1 MTIEDEGLQ
10 GAPTAAPKAINNDD
24 DLKSLVR
31 ILADRSAELTER
43 VALLERGTD
52 ITDDSNVPSS
62 RRVVSFAPTSSRSIV
77 TGRISNDL
85 EVTPFVASERFEER
99 LHEKMIAGSSSYDTT
114 QSPDDNLTAVTG
126 IIEKRNNN
134 NNDDEEAVKSRI
146 SLLEQRMDDYD
157 DEKDIL
163 IGNSNS
169 QGEYHLAEST
179 HSLLITEP
187 IASLPFMFGVFS
199 IALSI
204 SCLCLVLTS
213 SIEKGTSR
221 NRLGIPAGVAAT
233 TRAAQFLGKLYMC
246 YLLVLLLPS
255 DQFNLICSHAFMQNT
270 S

>member
-10 GAPTAAPKAINNDD
+10 GAPTTAAPQAINNDD

-52 ITDDSNVPSS
+52 NTIDDADELPS
-62 RRVVSFAPTSSRSIV
+62 RRVSFAPTSTRSIV
-77 TGRISNDL
+77 RG
-85 EVTPFVASERFEER
+85 EVT
-99 LHEKMIAGSSSYDTT
+99 
-114 QSPDDNLTAVTG
+114 PDDNLNVVTG
-126 IIEKRNNN
+126 ILEKQNNN
-134 NNDDEEAVKSRI
+134 NNDDEEAMKSRI
-146 SLLEQRMDDYD
+146 FLLEQRMEDYE

-187 IASLPFMFGVFS
+187 ITSLPFMFGVFS

-213 SIEKGTSR
+213 SIKKGTSR
-221 NRLGIPAGVAAT
+221 NRLGIPAGVDGT
-233 TRAAQFLGKLYMC
+233 TRAAQFLGKLYTC
-246 YLLVLLLPS
+246 
-255 DQFNLICSHAFMQNT
+255 
-270 S
+270 

>member
-10 GAPTAAPKAINNDD
+10 GAPTTAAPQDINNDD
-24 DLKSLVR
+24 DLKNLVR

-52 ITDDSNVPSS
+52 NTIDDADELPS
-62 RRVVSFAPTSSRSIV
+62 RRVSFAPTSSRSILR
-77 TGRISNDL
+77 G
-85 EVTPFVASERFEER
+85 EVTP
-99 LHEKMIAGSSSYDTT
+99 
-114 QSPDDNLTAVTG
+114 DDNNLNVVTG
-126 IIEKRNNN
+126 ILEKGNNN
-134 NNDDEEAVKSRI
+134 INNDDEQAIKSRI

-187 IASLPFMFGVFS
+187 IASIPFMFGVLS

-213 SIEKGTSR
+213 SIKKGTSR

-233 TRAAQFLGKLYMC
+233 TRAAQFLGKLYTC
-246 YLLVLLLPS
+246 
-255 DQFNLICSHAFMQNT
+255 
-270 S
+270 

>member
-10 GAPTAAPKAINNDD
+10 GAPTAAPQAQAINSDD
-24 DLKSLVR
+24 DLKSLVK

-52 ITDDSNVPSS
+52 NIDDSDDLQSS
-62 RRVVSFAPTSSRSIV
+62 RRVSFAPTSSRSIV
-77 TGRISNDL
+77 RG
-85 EVTPFVASERFEER
+85 EVTP
-99 LHEKMIAGSSSYDTT
+99 
-114 QSPDDNLTAVTG
+114 DNNNLNVVTG
-126 IIEKRNNN
+126 ILEKGNNNIN
-134 NNDDEEAVKSRI
+134 NNDEEAMKSRV

-187 IASLPFMFGVFS
+187 IASLPFMFGLFS

-213 SIEKGTSR
+213 SIKKGTSR
-221 NRLGIPAGVAAT
+221 NRLGIPAGVSAT
-233 TRAAQFLGKLYMC
+233 TRAAQFLGKLYTC
-246 YLLVLLLPS
+246 
-255 DQFNLICSHAFMQNT
+255 C
-270 S
+270 